1 MADKY
6 DVEADSWYVWSKHVL
21 LQLEQDS
28 LYLYDIKKKL
38 TEIEKEIA
46 ALKVKSGIWGAIG
59 GAIPAC
65 VVIVLWMLKQN

>member
-28 LYLYDIKKKL
+28 LYLYDIKKKYSNFIYGDL
-38 TEIEKEIA
+38 IIILRE
-46 ALKVKSGIWGAIG
+46 
-59 GAIPAC
+59 
-65 VVIVLWMLKQN
+65 